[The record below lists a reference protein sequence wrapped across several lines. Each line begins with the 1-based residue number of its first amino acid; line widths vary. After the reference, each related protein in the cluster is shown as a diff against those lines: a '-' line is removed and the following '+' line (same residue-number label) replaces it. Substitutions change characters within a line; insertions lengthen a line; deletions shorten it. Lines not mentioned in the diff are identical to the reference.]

1 MITEQECISMIK
13 ESSQIIG
20 QEKAETL
27 GSSAVAFNQSSQL
40 VNDVEF
46 WKWMGANYPKDL
58 SNSSLIQQAAL
69 NKSHWL
75 NTQIQ
80 GKGYEWDFMVAQR
93 SDPLKLLSKFEA
105 GDCPTQPGIDITE
118 TSVFNGVKQGT
129 YQNKAYVGSNNP
141 DLHNT
146 PKDAVVVTNKEKV
159 LYAQKQGYNTKE
171 YMDADQIKSI
181 RDKRFR
187 QACSGNANT
196 AYSLKNVATASV
208 KAGVMGAVIGM
219 TIETITLY
227 KAWKTGELSD
237 MNYGRQILKA
247 SGDAGVTAGTT
258 TAIMVPVNSIITVA
272 GVSSLVTIP
281 VAIVLGSAINRIVAP
296 CFGRGEYNEIL
307 DKAKYYGALSET
319 Q

>member
-93 SDPLKLLSKFEA
+93 SDL
-105 GDCPTQPGIDITE
+105 
-118 TSVFNGVKQGT
+118 
-129 YQNKAYVGSNNP
+129 
-141 DLHNT
+141 
-146 PKDAVVVTNKEKV
+146 
-159 LYAQKQGYNTKE
+159 
-171 YMDADQIKSI
+171 
-181 RDKRFR
+181 
-187 QACSGNANT
+187 
-196 AYSLKNVATASV
+196 
-208 KAGVMGAVIGM
+208 
-219 TIETITLY
+219 
-227 KAWKTGELSD
+227 
-237 MNYGRQILKA
+237 
-247 SGDAGVTAGTT
+247 
-258 TAIMVPVNSIITVA
+258 
-272 GVSSLVTIP
+272 
-281 VAIVLGSAINRIVAP
+281 
-296 CFGRGEYNEIL
+296 
-307 DKAKYYGALSET
+307 
-319 Q
+319 

>member
-1 MITEQECISMIK
+1 M
-13 ESSQIIG
+13 
-20 QEKAETL
+20 
-27 GSSAVAFNQSSQL
+27 
-40 VNDVEF
+40 
-46 WKWMGANYPKDL
+46 
-58 SNSSLIQQAAL
+58 
-69 NKSHWL
+69 
-75 NTQIQ
+75 
-80 GKGYEWDFMVAQR
+80 
-93 SDPLKLLSKFEA
+93 
-105 GDCPTQPGIDITE
+105 
-118 TSVFNGVKQGT
+118 
-129 YQNKAYVGSNNP
+129 
-141 DLHNT
+141 HNT

-307 DKAKYYGALSET
+307 DKAKYYVALEEAYNDFIYAADTAAKQYIDFVAQMQAQT
-319 Q
+319 QQFLQMQQMGKCTNQMLKVLYDSI